1 MPDWLLE
8 IPLVAEG
15 GIVMLALYAM
25 SMVGVALVL
34 ERMFVLRRSRVAPS
48 AWLTHVRD
56 VVAQSGL
63 VALGDDAVWPDT
75 PVADALRQTLRHRNA
90 DQTISSEAVEQAVEK
105 QQDRLER
112 GIYLIGMFASLA
124 TLLGLLGTVLGM
136 IRSFQKIAE
145 GAANDPQQLVGGIY
159 EALYATASG
168 LLVAI
173 VLTVCH
179 RVLRQRAFDLA
190 DEIADFIDELLWLDR
205 RGKNFK
211 GQPLP

>member
-1 MPDWLLE
+1 MPQWLLQ

-15 GIVMLALYAM
+15 GVVMLALYAM
-25 SMVGVALVL
+25 SLIGVALVL
-34 ERMFVLRRSRVAPS
+34 ERAFVLRRSRVAPA
-48 AWLTHVRD
+48 AWLAHVRD
-56 VVAQSGL
+56 AVAQSGL
-63 VALGDDAVWPDT
+63 AALGDDAVWPDT
-75 PVADALRQTLRHRNA
+75 PVADALRQTLRHRDGENA
-90 DQTISSEAVEQAVEK
+90 ISGEAVEQAVEK

-159 EALYATASG
+159 EALYATAGG

-173 VLTVCH
+173 ALTVCH
-179 RVLRQRAFDLA
+179 RILRQRAFDLA
-190 DEIADFIDELLWLDR
+190 DEIADFIDDLLWLDR
-205 RGKNFK
+205 RTRAGK
-211 GQPLP
+211 GQA